1 MNYIICY
8 LFHGKVK
15 SLNKG
20 KNGNHLAATIK
31 HFPRGMLRR
40 VQRKSP
46 SENNKCYLCYRT
58 TFSKNN
64 HFGWR
69 TAEDCE
75 YVIFTKLTRLNN
87 TKKTILQDCLQQKRH
102 EMASTV
108 PLRLV
113 IAAFIE
119 ITRFY
124 SRYRAFSGFS
134 CRSNKLHSKI
144 TNACFKG
151 FFDEN
156 MQDSNNVLC

>member
-1 MNYIICY
+1 MVIIW
-8 LFHGKVK
+8 LLQSSIFHV
-15 SLNKG
+15 
-20 KNGNHLAATIK
+20 ACCAEC
-31 HFPRGMLRR
+31 RE
-40 VQRKSP
+40 KSP

-58 TFSKNN
+58 TFSKKTFWLENGRGLRIC
-64 HFGWR
+64 HLYQ
-69 TAEDCE
+69 TDSLEQYE
-75 YVIFTKLTRLNN
+75 TE
-87 TKKTILQDCLQQKRH
+87 KTIFQDCLQQKRH

-124 SRYRAFSGFS
+124 SRYCAFSGFS
-134 CRSNKLHSKI
+134 CRSNKLHSEI